1 MTGIL
6 WEVSIYCILYFHKTD
21 TKKPDLVKRTINLTF
36 DFAKYRLTVAKIAII
51 LGLHG
56 NLSYDHYLY
65 KYQN

>member
-36 DFAKYRLTVAKIAII
+36 DFAKYRLIVAKIAII
-51 LGLHG
+51 L
-56 NLSYDHYLY
+56 
-65 KYQN
+65 

>member
-21 TKKPDLVKRTINLTF
+21 TKKPDLVKRTINLAF
-36 DFAKYRLTVAKIAII
+36 DFAKYRLTVAKIAIT
-51 LGLHG
+51 LRLHG
-56 NLSYDHYLY
+56 NLSCDHYLY